1 MIINKRLL
9 LTFALISSIHVY
21 SNDGIN
27 SSINNQ
33 STNNISVDNGLHL
46 EGLWEID
53 IDFDQ
58 LFVRI
63 YGKENTIKNTNDI
76 ETKPLR
82 FTILLVENEPMS
94 ENKTISGY
102 KVIDIDIDPIKANTE
117 VKNTIIESNFTNRI
131 PQGTYYP
138 ILILS
143 ELDDDGIYKTKST
156 IRYKNKYTL

>member
-1 MIINKRLL
+1 MKISKNLL
-9 LTFALISSIHVY
+9 LSLALGTSINAF
-21 SNDGIN
+21 SND
-27 SSINNQ
+27 
-33 STNNISVDNGLHL
+33 NNINHTDNSPIEIVSSFNGLHL

-63 YGKENTIKNTNDI
+63 YGKENIIKNTND
-76 ETKPLR
+76 TDSKPLR
-82 FTILLVENEPMS
+82 FTILLVENDPDS
-94 ENKTISGY
+94 TNKTLSGY
-102 KVIDIDIDPIKANTE
+102 KVTDIDIESIKANTE
-117 VKNTIIESNFTNRI
+117 IKNTIIETNFTNRI

-143 ELDDDGIYKTKST
+143 ELDDDGVYKTKST